1 MLKNKALLQESKNL
15 LAFSAGVDSTAL
27 FFLLLENNISFDI
40 AIVHY
45 HTRPQAEEEIAYARK
60 LANEHGLKCYTHD
73 APKIEKNFEAQARA
87 IRYDF
92 FNSLI
97 AEYNYTTLL
106 TAHHLGD
113 RFEWMLMQF
122 CKGAGCVEI
131 SGMKPIEKR
140 TSYTL
145 VRPLLHLDKQE
156 LLEYLHT
163 NEIKYFQDASNT
175 DSKYKRNLFRHEHTN
190 PLLAQYLQGIKK
202 SFEYLDADVEE
213 LIEEIEVKRFKALAY
228 FKKTHSTR
236 SNIRAIDRYLKSKGR
251 VISASE
257 RKLLEENS
265 SVVISRE
272 YIVSKNGVY
281 TFIAP
286 YVKATNMSKAFKEK
300 FRILKID
307 PKLRGYLA
315 SDTDAEAFVSLLL
328 E

>member
-1 MLKNKALLQESKNL
+1 MLKNKKLLQESKNL
-15 LAFSAGVDSTAL
+15 LAFSAGVDSSAL

-45 HTRPQAEEEIAYARK
+45 HTRPQAEEEVAYAK
-60 LANEHGLKCYTHD
+60 ELAKKYTLKCYLFD
-73 APKIEKNFEAQARA
+73 APKIEKNFEAKARA

-92 FNSLI
+92 FDSLI
-97 AEYNYTTLL
+97 AEHHYTTLL

-122 CKGAGCVEI
+122 CKGAGCVEL
-131 SGMKPIEKR
+131 SGMKPLEKR

-163 NEIKYFQDASNT
+163 NKIKYFEDASNS
-175 DSKYKRNLFRHEHTN
+175 DSKYKRNVFRQEHTN

-202 SFEYLDADVEE
+202 SFEYLDADVED
-213 LIEEIEVKRFKALAY
+213 LVEEIEVKKFKALAY
-228 FKKTHSTR
+228 FKNTPSIR
-236 SNIRAIDRYLKSKGR
+236 SNIRAIDRHLKSEGR

-257 RKLLEENS
+257 RKLLEEKS

-272 YIVSKNGVY
+272 YIVSHTRKY

-286 YVKATNMSKAFKEK
+286 YVKATNMSKALKEK
-300 FRILKID
+300 LRVLKVD
-307 PKLRGYLA
+307 PKLRGYLS
-315 SDTDAEAFVSLLL
+315 SDADAEAFVSLLL